1 MLSQTFLS
9 AIRRGLAP
17 RALLIAMTY
26 ALLASSALAE
36 PADDAA
42 ALQLA
47 RGYFQHL
54 DHQQFVEAR
63 GLMADSI
70 VFEDPTWGGTAVTD
84 PDEVIKLYSN
94 TAGFTNVLLDERMAF
109 VSNGTAVIHYVASL
123 DYLPTED
130 SPINAP
136 VPVIADL
143 VRVATVENGKIVR
156 HIDLAAYSRLQE
168 ALARA
173 AEVQNDD

>member
-1 MLSQTFLS
+1 MFTRTFLS
-9 AIRRGLAP
+9 GVKRGLA
-17 RALLIAMTY
+17 AGVLLIAMTH
-26 ALLASSALAE
+26 ALLAPSALAE
-36 PADDAA
+36 PADDEA

-54 DHQQFVEAR
+54 DHQQFAEAR

-70 VFEDPTWGGTAVTD
+70 VFEDPTWGGAAVTD
-84 PDEVIKLYSN
+84 PDEVIELYSN
-94 TAGFTNVLLDERMAF
+94 TAGFTNVVLDERMAF

-130 SPINAP
+130 SPVDAP

-156 HIDLAAYSRLQE
+156 HIDLAAYSRLRE
-168 ALARA
+168 AIARA
-173 AEVQNDD
+173 VEVQNDD